1 MNCQDVIATLRAHEP
16 ALRAR
21 GVRHA
26 ALFGS
31 VARSTATSESDIDS
45 MVEIDLDAI
54 QDVYAYV
61 GLKTYIAGLFVGS
74 VDVINRNGL
83 KAHIRAPAEADAVH
97 AF

>member
-26 ALFGS
+26 SLFGS
-31 VARSTATSESDIDS
+31 VARGTASPDSDIDI
-45 MVEIDLDAI
+45 MVEIDPDAV
-54 QDVYAYV
+54 QDIYAYV
-61 GLKTYIAGLFVGS
+61 GLKTYIAGLFVRP
-74 VDVINRNGL
+74 VDVINRDGL
-83 KAHIRAPAEADAVH
+83 KPHVRGQAEADSVH